1 MSNYDRE
8 LHEKLESFDA
18 RQVQHEKA
26 TRVGLGWLT
35 ILATAALA
43 LMAFHI
49 VRL

>member
-1 MSNYDRE
+1 MSNYDRD
-8 LHEKLESFDA
+8 LHEKLDSFDA
-18 RQVQHEKA
+18 RLARHEKR

-35 ILATAALA
+35 ILATAVPA